1 MATTSVPQTAAGT
14 AITTWKIDPAHTTLE
29 FAVRHMMIATVKGH
43 FTDVQGTVTTT
54 GDDPTTAVVDVQI
67 PAASINT
74 RNEQRDAHLRSADF
88 LDADNHPTITF
99 KSATVERAGG
109 DKLRMSGD
117 LTIRGTTLPVTLDVT
132 IEGRGKDPWGGER
145 SAFSATTKINRQEFG
160 LRWNQALETG
170 GVLVADEVK
179 ISVDVELVK
188 QG

>member
-1 MATTSVPQTAAGT
+1 MTSAPVETTRGT
-14 AITTWKIDPAHTTLE
+14 QTTWKIDATHTTVE
-29 FAVRHMMIATVKGH
+29 FAVRHMMIATVKGF
-43 FTDVQGTVTTT
+43 FTDVQGTVTTI

-88 LDADNHPTITF
+88 LDAENHPTITF
-99 KSATVERAGG
+99 KSTKVTRAGD
-109 DKLRMSGD
+109 DKLRMEGD
-117 LTIRGTTLPVTLDVT
+117 LTIRGTTLPLTLDVT

-188 QG
+188 Q

>member
-1 MATTSVPQTAAGT
+1 MTATVETTRGAETA
-14 AITTWKIDPAHTTLE
+14 WKIDAAHTTVE

-43 FTDVQGTVTTT
+43 FTDVQGTVITI
-54 GDDPTTAVVDVQI
+54 GDDPTTATVEVTI

-88 LDADNHPTITF
+88 LDAENYPTITF
-99 KSATVERAGG
+99 RSTGVERAGG
-109 DKLRMSGD
+109 DKLRLHGD
-117 LTIRGTTLPVTLDVT
+117 LTIRGTTLPLTLDVT
-132 IEGRGKDPWGGER
+132 IGGRGKDPWGGER
-145 SAFSATTKINRQEFG
+145 SAFSATGRINRQDFG

-188 QG
+188 ANG

>member
-1 MATTSVPQTAAGT
+1 MTSVPVETTRGAK
-14 AITTWKIDPAHTTLE
+14 TTWKIDAAHTTVEL
-29 FAVRHMMIATVKGH
+29 AVRHMMIATVNGH
-43 FTDVQGTVTTT
+43 FTAVRGTVTTT
-54 GDDPTTAVVDVQI
+54 GDDPTTAVVDVTI

-88 LDADNHPTITF
+88 LDAENHPNITF
-99 KSATVERAGG
+99 RSTGVERAGG
-109 DKLRMSGD
+109 DKLRLDGD
-117 LTIRGTTLPVTLDVT
+117 LTIRGTTLPLTLDVT

-170 GVLVADEVK
+170 GVLVADEVR

-188 QG
+188 ETG